1 MTGDDMKLLFAP
13 VLATAIAF
21 AGSTAK
27 AETDASTDVSRTTRT
42 AFIEEFDNTL
52 APLQFVKFCMNYR
65 TDCDA
70 EAGAQAQPLPERAME
85 MLRDVNS
92 SVNEAISP
100 LRKSTDPMAARW
112 TVSPAAGDCND
123 YAVTKRHQLIAMGWP
138 QSALRLAVVLTD
150 SGQGHLVLVAR
161 LPDGDVV
168 LDNLSR
174 NVRPWNALGYT
185 WISMQSSANPRFWV
199 AVGSHGQRLQ
209 AKRLASVRP
218 QLQ

>member
-1 MTGDDMKLLFAP
+1 MRLLFAP
-13 VLATAIAF
+13 MLATAIAF
-21 AGSTAK
+21 AGGAAR
-27 AETDASTDVSRTTRT
+27 AETDASTDVSRTNRT

-65 TDCDA
+65 AECDA
-70 EAGAQAQPLPERAME
+70 ETGVQALPTADRAME
-85 MLRDVNS
+85 MLRDVNA

-100 LRKSTDPMAARW
+100 LRKSTDPITARW

-123 YAVTKRHQLIAMGWP
+123 YAVTKRHQLIARGWP
-138 QSALRLAVVLTD
+138 QSALRLAVVLTS

-174 NVRPWNALGYT
+174 DVRPWNAMGYT
-185 WISMQSSANPRFWV
+185 WISMQSSDNPRFWV

-209 AKRLASVRP
+209 ANRLASVRP

>member
-70 EAGAQAQPLPERAME
+70 EAGAQAHPLPERAME

-100 LRKSTDPMAARW
+100 LRKSTDPMSARW
-112 TVSPAAGDCND
+112 TSPRQRA
-123 YAVTKRHQLIAMGWP
+123 TAMITP
-138 QSALRLAVVLTD
+138 SP
-150 SGQGHLVLVAR
+150 SGT
-161 LPDGDVV
+161 
-168 LDNLSR
+168 S
-174 NVRPWNALGYT
+174 
-185 WISMQSSANPRFWV
+185 
-199 AVGSHGQRLQ
+199 
-209 AKRLASVRP
+209 
-218 QLQ
+218 

>member
-1 MTGDDMKLLFAP
+1 MRLLFAP
-13 VLATAIAF
+13 MLATAIAF
-21 AGSTAK
+21 AGSAAR
-27 AETDASTDVSRTTRT
+27 AETDASADVSRANRT

-52 APLQFVKFCMNYR
+52 APLQFVKFCLNYR
-65 TDCDA
+65 AECDA
-70 EAGAQAQPLPERAME
+70 EAGAQVALPPTDRAME
-85 MLRDVNS
+85 MLREVNT

-100 LRKSTDPMAARW
+100 LRKSTDPITARW

-123 YAVTKRHQLIAMGWP
+123 YAVTKRHQLIARGFP
-138 QSALRLAVVLTD
+138 QSALRLAVVLTS

-161 LPDGDVV
+161 LADGDVV

-174 NVRPWNALGYT
+174 SVRPWNAADYT

-209 AKRLASVRP
+209 ANRLASVRS